1 MSEIPPSLERNAVN
15 AAAELEGPRAA
26 QPRSRLFRKYAVL
39 FAALVGGALLA
50 SGAMQHWFSYQD
62 NQAAL
67 VAVQRE
73 KALAAAAVIEQFV
86 KQIEN
91 QIGWVTPVAFVAG
104 AGSPDQRRADFLRLL
119 RQAPAITEVAHI
131 DASGKEQLRVSR
143 LAIDVLGSQADF
155 AADPRFVGAKS
166 AGVHVSPIYFRSE
179 SEPYM
184 SVAIAAQRRQVG
196 VVVAEVNLK
205 FIWDVISRIKV
216 GKVGYAYAVDSRGLL
231 IAHPDIGLVL
241 RKTDLSRLEQ
251 VAAAK
256 SGTGAGGPGSPA
268 LSGARDVDG
277 HPVLT
282 THAEIASLG
291 WYVFVQQPLS
301 EAFEPL
307 YASLLRTSAL
317 LVIGLAMA
325 ILASLLLARR
335 MVVPIKALQ
344 AGAAWIGA
352 GEFNRRIEVST
363 GDEIEELAQHFN
375 RMAGRLAEL
384 DRLGRLRRFLSPQV
398 ADLIVSGGAN
408 LLESHRREI
417 TVVFCDLRGFTAFA
431 ETAEPEEVMGVLRE
445 YHAAL
450 GALIFR
456 YEGPLER
463 FMGDGLM
470 VLFNDPI
477 PCPDPAARAVRMAV
491 AMREQVALLSGKWRV
506 HGHDLGFGVGIAQ
519 GYATLGRIGFEG
531 RFDYGS
537 VGSVSNLGARLCAE
551 AQPGQILI
559 SRPVQAAVDAIAECE
574 PAGEL
579 TLKGFHRPVAA
590 YNVLRLKP

>member
-1 MSEIPPSLERNAVN
+1 VGSDD
-15 AAAELEGPRAA
+15 AADRPIVQQAKPRAG
-26 QPRSRLFRKYAVL
+26 LFRKYAVL

-50 SGAMQHWFSYQD
+50 SGATQLWFSYQE
-62 NQAAL
+62 NKAAL
-67 VAVQRE
+67 IAVQRE

-91 QIGWVTPVAFVAG
+91 QIGWVTQAAYV
-104 AGSPDQRRADFLRLL
+104 GSAAISEQRRSDFLRLL

-131 DASGKEQLRVSR
+131 DASAKEQLRVSR
-143 LAIDVLGSQADF
+143 LSMDVLGSQADF
-155 AADPRFVGAKS
+155 AADPRFIGARTTG
-166 AGVHVSPIYFRSE
+166 AYASPIYFRME

-184 SVAIAAQRRQVG
+184 SVAIAAQRRQAG

-205 FIWDVISRIKV
+205 LIWDVISRIKV
-216 GKVGYAYAVDSRGLL
+216 GKAGHAYAVDSRGLL

-256 SGTGAGGPGSPA
+256 SGTGAGGASA
-268 LSGARDVDG
+268 QMSSGVRDIEG

-307 YASLLRTSAL
+307 YASLLRTSLL
-317 LVIGLAMA
+317 LVIGLALA
-325 ILASLLLARR
+325 IFASLLLARR
-335 MVVPIKALQ
+335 MVGPIKALQ
-344 AGAAWIGA
+344 TGAAWIGA
-352 GEFNRRIEVST
+352 GEFTRRIEVRT
-363 GDEIEELAQHFN
+363 GDEFEELAQQFN
-375 RMAGRLAEL
+375 RMAGQLAEL

-398 ADLIVSGGAN
+398 ADLIVASGGVD
-408 LLESHRREI
+408 LLESHRSEI

-431 ETAEPEEVMGVLRE
+431 ETAEPEEVMRVLRE

-456 YEGPLER
+456 YEGTLER
-463 FMGDGLM
+463 FLGDGLM

-491 AMREQVALLSGKWRV
+491 AMREQVADLSGKWRT

-551 AQPGQILI
+551 ALAGQVLI
-559 SRPVQAAVDAIAECE
+559 SRPVQTAVESIAECE
-574 PAGEL
+574 SVGEL
-579 TLKGFHRPVAA
+579 VLKGFHRPVAT
-590 YNVLRLKP
+590 YSVLRLKP